1 MCCIA
6 LCLTV
11 SSSSL
16 CICNL
21 EDGLFW
27 IILAVGTD
35 VMWKDL
41 GEVQSSPALGYW
53 QSWFALKLRT
63 GNTSYYLKKIK
74 LPTMVM
80 FATVLFY
87 GRVCSK
93 AEISPPPPPGLL
105 LQKCQI
111 CHIQSFLPFHD
122 ISRLYPSVG
131 H

>member
-1 MCCIA
+1 
-6 LCLTV
+6 
-11 SSSSL
+11 
-16 CICNL
+16 
-21 EDGLFW
+21 
-27 IILAVGTD
+27 
-35 VMWKDL
+35 MWKDL

-93 AEISPPPPPGLL
+93 AEISPP
-105 LQKCQI
+105 
-111 CHIQSFLPFHD
+111 LPQDSYCRNARYVTSSLSYHFMTSLGFTRVLG
-122 ISRLYPSVG
+122 IEILP
-131 H
+131 